1 MPAGLLADPLDY
13 IFADHFR
20 QRVLCNLLEE
30 LADAASL
37 DVGKAQDVLAYIRTD
52 MPIHIRDEE
61 DDLFPLMRRRCAPED
76 EIDALLAKLGA
87 EHAADDRF
95 AKEIVEGLATVTATG
110 APVRSMPDLRHK
122 MLAFARSQR
131 RHLMVENSILLPIAR
146 ARLTRRDRTDLGK
159 RMAARRGIELAPDGG
174 TRRALKS

>member
-1 MPAGLLADPLDY
+1 MPAALLADPLDY

-37 DVGKAQDVLAYIRTD
+37 DVGKAEDVLAYIRAE
-52 MPIHIRDEE
+52 MPVHIRDEE

-87 EHAADDRF
+87 EHVADDRF
-95 AKEIVEGLATVTATG
+95 ARQIVEGLTILAATG

-146 ARLTRRDRTDLGK
+146 ARLTRRDLANLAG
-159 RMAARRGIELAPDGG
+159 RMAARRGI
-174 TRRALKS
+174 ALPAAAGR

>member
-1 MPAGLLADPLDY
+1 MPAALLADPLDY

-30 LADAASL
+30 LADAPSL
-37 DVGKAQDVLAYIRTD
+37 DVGKAEDVLTYIRAD
-52 MPIHIRDEE
+52 MPVHIRDEE

-87 EHAADDRF
+87 EHAVDDRF
-95 AKEIVEGLATVTATG
+95 ARRIVDGLAILAATG
-110 APVRSMPDLRHK
+110 TPVRSMPDLRHR

-131 RHLMVENSILLPIAR
+131 RHLMVENAILLPIAR
-146 ARLTRRDRTDLGK
+146 ARLTRRDLADLAR
-159 RMAARRGIELAPDGG
+159 RMAARRGVKLTADGS
-174 TRRALKS
+174 R